1 MNQIARTTKWWY
13 AVSFP
18 WLATDETIVSATA
31 TVETED
37 PAAADVLAPLFP
49 VVQVTID
56 NLSTP
61 RRVLFLAGGDGIEG
75 NIYHAKIAVLT
86 SNQQA
91 KTECYSFVI
100 IGDC

>member
-1 MNQIARTTKWWY
+1 MRHGLVGQFVFSGWQ
-13 AVSFP
+13 
-18 WLATDETIVSATA
+18 LLDE
-31 TVETED
+31 
-37 PAAADVLAPLFP
+37 
-49 VVQVTID
+49 VTID

-91 KTECYSFVI
+91 KTECYPFVI